1 MYIWSMFKGEK
12 NKGVVDSPER
22 LNRLVSGTKLKGD
35 LSTESNLRADGIIQG
50 SVSCKGKFVLG
61 EQGKLEGNLVAL
73 QAEIEGNIEADLTID
88 GLLILRK
95 SANIRGA
102 VQSGRLVIEDGAQL
116 NGNIATG
123 DLPKV
128 GKTATQKPVIKEA
141 PMSEDKERGVV
152 Y

>member
-1 MYIWSMFKGEK
+1 MFKGEK

-35 LSTESNLRADGIIQG
+35 LATESNLRLDGLITG
-50 SVSCKGKFVLG
+50 SVSCQGKFVLG

-73 QAEIEGNIEADLTID
+73 EAEIEGTIEGDLTVD
-88 GLLILRK
+88 GLLMLRK
-95 SANIRGA
+95 SANILGS
-102 VQSGRLVIEDGAQL
+102 VQTGRLVIEDGAQI
-116 NGNIATG
+116 NGNITTG

-128 GKTATQKPVIKEA
+128 APKPISKPVEKTESVKVEKE
-141 PMSEDKERGVV
+141 PDVV